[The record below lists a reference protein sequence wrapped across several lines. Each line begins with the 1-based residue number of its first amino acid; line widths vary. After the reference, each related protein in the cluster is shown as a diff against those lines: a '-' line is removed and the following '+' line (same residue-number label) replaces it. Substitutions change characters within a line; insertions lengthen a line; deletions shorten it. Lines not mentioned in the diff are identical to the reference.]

1 MLETEKFSVSK
12 IVINTSGLCFNSWKS
27 QNSDSFIRAGDSMA
41 LSTQDREMFSILDDL
56 NNVSIMESNNGIVTS
71 WIRVVYINGK
81 TRSKTSK

>member
-12 IVINTSGLCFNSWKS
+12 IVICFNSWKS